1 MSVIIWWL
9 SITLIGLAV
18 FPSVSTLFI
27 RFEDRG
33 IIFSKMI
40 GLLFI
45 SGIHFALNTMHLL
58 PFTQAGCLI
67 TAAVVCAV
75 NIVLFYKG
83 KLAKNFKG
91 INISLIAAEEAVL
104 LFLYIIWVWII
115 GYRPGAYGTE
125 KFMDY
130 GFVTS
135 MLKSQW
141 MPFEDMWYAGEP
153 INYYYGGQ
161 YVTAW
166 IAKLCGVSAGIA
178 YTTMRATI
186 AAFSFSLP
194 LALVYQMLRERFKES
209 VRIPWTGGVLAGLAC
224 GFCGNFHY
232 VIYGIILEAAN
243 RIKGVEY
250 SYWFPDS
257 TRYIGYDPDL
267 PDKTI
272 HEYPAYSTILGDLHA
287 HYINILFVVTVT
299 AIAYAF
305 AQRILAEGR
314 EPEDKEWTA
323 KSLAK
328 EIFLQP
334 ELILI
339 GLMTGYF
346 RFTNFWDF
354 PIYFVVCGSVVFFM
368 NLWKYGRSI
377 RRFAAVMA
385 GQAVFAFLLGVIAAL
400 PFTLTFDQIST
411 EVGLVHSHTQFYQ
424 FMILWGLPLAVSIL
438 FIAVL
443 VREQRT
449 KLLLARNAI
458 RLTGRRE
465 AAEKEKA
472 DPPES
477 GEETADMEEINAVLA
492 DLQGTDSRYMDSER
506 ADTEY
511 MGSERSDAGYMDPE
525 RADTGYMDSERSDAG
540 YMDPERS
547 DAVFTDLQK
556 ADTEFADPEKTG
568 AGFTDLQRAD
578 AASPDLQK
586 ADIGSAGPERA
597 DAGLTDS
604 DPGGAERRSDPH
616 EKRESEQKKDQ
627 NTEGTV
633 LLGLRLPDLAALLFA
648 LCAIG
653 LILMPEVIYVKDIYG
668 GEHYRANT
676 MFKLTYQA
684 WILFAIVMGYALI
697 RILAGR
703 MKFACV
709 LASVCTVLLLL
720 TLGYLPRSI
729 MDWFGNIFDPSL
741 RIGTD
746 ASVFV
751 DESFHTDYAAIT
763 WLNNEVKGRPV
774 CLEAPGDSYSTR
786 ERVSVATGLPTV
798 AGWYVHEWLWR
809 GDPDAVSERNKDI
822 EAIYTSGDE
831 KLVKSLIE
839 KYNITYIYI
848 GTQERQAYYNSIKD
862 VFLQGLGEVVFSDG
876 EYTYIVKIGQTDT

>member
-232 VIYGIILEAAN
+232 VIYGIILETAN

-272 HEYPAYSTILGDLHA
+272 HEYPSYSTILGDLHA

-314 EPEDKEWTA
+314 EPEEKEWTA

-492 DLQGTDSRYMDSER
+492 DLQGTDARYMDSER
-506 ADTEY
+506 AD
-511 MGSERSDAGYMDPE
+511 AG
-525 RADTGYMDSERSDAG
+525 R
-540 YMDPERS
+540 
-547 DAVFTDLQK
+547 
-556 ADTEFADPEKTG
+556 
-568 AGFTDLQRAD
+568 
-578 AASPDLQK
+578 
-586 ADIGSAGPERA
+586 
-597 DAGLTDS
+597 TDS
-604 DPGGAERRSDPH
+604 DMDGAERRPGTH
-616 EKRESEQKKDQ
+616 VKKGAERKKDQ
-627 NTEGTV
+627 NSEGTV
-633 LLGLRLPDLAALLFA
+633 LLGLMLPDLAALLFA

-653 LILMPEVIYVKDIYG
+653 LILIPEVIYVKDIYG

-697 RILAGR
+697 RILFGS
-703 MKFACV
+703 MKSACV
-709 LASVCTVLLLL
+709 LASVCTALLLL
-720 TLGYLPRSI
+720 TLGYMPRGI

-751 DESFHTDYAAIT
+751 DESFHTDFAAIT

-848 GTQERQAYYNSIKD
+848 GTQERQAYYNSITD

-876 EYTYIVKIGQTDT
+876 EYTYIVKIGQTDK

>member
-33 IIFSKMI
+33 IIFSNMI

-272 HEYPAYSTILGDLHA
+272 HEYPSYSTILGDLHA

-314 EPEDKEWTA
+314 EPEEKEWTA

-492 DLQGTDSRYMDSER
+492 DLQGTDARYMDSER
-506 ADTEY
+506 AD
-511 MGSERSDAGYMDPE
+511 AG
-525 RADTGYMDSERSDAG
+525 R
-540 YMDPERS
+540 
-547 DAVFTDLQK
+547 
-556 ADTEFADPEKTG
+556 
-568 AGFTDLQRAD
+568 
-578 AASPDLQK
+578 
-586 ADIGSAGPERA
+586 
-597 DAGLTDS
+597 TDS
-604 DPGGAERRSDPH
+604 DMDGAERRPGTH
-616 EKRESEQKKDQ
+616 VKKGAERKKDQ

-633 LLGLRLPDLAALLFA
+633 LLGLMLPDLAALLFA

-697 RILAGR
+697 RILAGS
-703 MKFACV
+703 MKSACV
-709 LASVCTVLLLL
+709 LASVCTALLLL
-720 TLGYLPRSI
+720 TLGYMPRGI

-751 DESFHTDYAAIT
+751 DESFHTDFAAIT

-848 GTQERQAYYNSIKD
+848 GTQERQAYYNSITD

-876 EYTYIVKIGQTDT
+876 EYTYIVKIGQTDK

>member
-1 MSVIIWWL
+1 MHCLKRYVGFASYGKWHPTPAPDRFFGGDTVSVITWWL
-9 SITLIGLAV
+9 SIMLIGLAV
-18 FPSVSTLFI
+18 FPTVSRLFI

-33 IIFSKMI
+33 IIYSHMI
-40 GLLFI
+40 GLLFM
-45 SGIHFALNTMHLL
+45 SGIHFALNTMHLV

-67 TAAVVCAV
+67 VAAVFCAV
-75 NIVLFYKG
+75 NIIFFYKG
-83 KLAKNFKG
+83 KLVENFTG
-91 INISLIAAEEAVL
+91 MNGPLIAAEEAVL

-130 GFVTS
+130 GFITS
-135 MLKSQW
+135 MMKSKW
-141 MPFEDMWYAGEP
+141 MPFEDMWYSGEP

-178 YTTMRATI
+178 YTAMRATI

-194 LALVYQMLRERFKES
+194 LALVFQMLRERFKKS
-209 VRIPWTGGVLAGLAC
+209 TRIPWIGGVLAGLAC
-224 GFCGNFHY
+224 AFCGNFHY
-232 VIYGIILEAAN
+232 VIYGIILTFVNQA
-243 RIKGVEY
+243 KGVEY

-272 HEYPAYSTILGDLHA
+272 HEYPSYSTILGDLHA

-305 AQRILAEGR
+305 AQRILEEGR
-314 EPEDKEWTA
+314 EPEGTERTA
-323 KSLAK
+323 KSLAR

-334 ELILI
+334 EIILI
-339 GLMTGYF
+339 GLITGYF

-368 NLWKYGRSI
+368 NLWKYGWSI
-377 RRFAAVMA
+377 RRFAVVMA
-385 GQAVFAFLLGVIAAL
+385 GQAVYVFLLGVIAAL

-411 EVGLVHSHTQFYQ
+411 EIGLVHSHTQFYQ

-443 VREQRT
+443 VRERRT
-449 KLLLARNAI
+449 EIMRARDAI
-458 RLTGRRE
+458 RLTGWRE
-465 AAEKEKA
+465 AGKA
-472 DPPES
+472 VGEGSGKSSTES
-477 GEETADMEEINAVLA
+477 
-492 DLQGTDSRYMDSER
+492 
-506 ADTEY
+506 
-511 MGSERSDAGYMDPE
+511 
-525 RADTGYMDSERSDAG
+525 
-540 YMDPERS
+540 
-547 DAVFTDLQK
+547 
-556 ADTEFADPEKTG
+556 ADPEKADVG
-568 AGFTDLQRAD
+568 AANSEKSETESADSKEREGVAAESGESDNKSVYADSTENETAD
-578 AASPDLQK
+578 ANSSDFEHVDQK
-586 ADIGSAGPERA
+586 AVP
-597 DAGLTDS
+597 
-604 DPGGAERRSDPH
+604 AERTAGSSD
-616 EKRESEQKKDQ
+616 KKGRETKKDS
-627 NTEGTV
+627 NSEGKV
-633 LLGLRLPDLAALLFA
+633 FLGLMLPDLAALLFG

-684 WILFAIVMGYALI
+684 WILFAIVMGYALV
-697 RILAGR
+697 RILAGK
-703 MKFACV
+703 MKPARI
-709 LASVCTVLLLL
+709 LASLCTFLLLL
-720 TLGYLPRSI
+720 TLGYTPHSI
-729 MDWFGNIFDPSL
+729 KDWFGNIFDPSL
-741 RIGTD
+741 RTGTD

-763 WLNNEVKGRPV
+763 WLNNEVEGRPV

-786 ERVSVATGLPTV
+786 ERVSAATGLPTV

-809 GDPDAVSERNKDI
+809 GDTEALEERNDDI

-831 KLVKSLIE
+831 ELVKSLIE

-848 GTQERQAYYNSIKD
+848 GTQERQVYYNSIRD
-862 VFLQGLGEVVFSDG
+862 VFLQSLGQVVFSDG
-876 EYTYIVKIGQTDT
+876 EYTYILKVGEPD

>member
-33 IIFSKMI
+33 IIFSNMI

-314 EPEDKEWTA
+314 EPEEKEWTA

-492 DLQGTDSRYMDSER
+492 DLQGTDARYMDSER
-506 ADTEY
+506 AD
-511 MGSERSDAGYMDPE
+511 AG
-525 RADTGYMDSERSDAG
+525 R
-540 YMDPERS
+540 
-547 DAVFTDLQK
+547 
-556 ADTEFADPEKTG
+556 
-568 AGFTDLQRAD
+568 
-578 AASPDLQK
+578 
-586 ADIGSAGPERA
+586 
-597 DAGLTDS
+597 TDS
-604 DPGGAERRSDPH
+604 DMDGAERRPGTH
-616 EKRESEQKKDQ
+616 VKKGAERKKDQ
-627 NTEGTV
+627 NSEGTV
-633 LLGLRLPDLAALLFA
+633 LLGLMLPDLAALLFA

-653 LILMPEVIYVKDIYG
+653 LILMPEVIYVQDIYG

-697 RILAGR
+697 RILAGS
-703 MKFACV
+703 MKSACV
-709 LASVCTVLLLL
+709 LASVCTALLLL
-720 TLGYLPRSI
+720 TLGYMPRGI

-751 DESFHTDYAAIT
+751 DESFHTDFAAIT

-848 GTQERQAYYNSIKD
+848 GTQERQAYYNSITD

-876 EYTYIVKIGQTDT
+876 EYTYIVKIGQTDK

>member
-314 EPEDKEWTA
+314 EPEEKEWTA

-492 DLQGTDSRYMDSER
+492 DLQGTDARYMDSER
-506 ADTEY
+506 AD
-511 MGSERSDAGYMDPE
+511 AG
-525 RADTGYMDSERSDAG
+525 R
-540 YMDPERS
+540 
-547 DAVFTDLQK
+547 
-556 ADTEFADPEKTG
+556 
-568 AGFTDLQRAD
+568 
-578 AASPDLQK
+578 
-586 ADIGSAGPERA
+586 
-597 DAGLTDS
+597 TDS
-604 DPGGAERRSDPH
+604 DMDGAERRPGTH
-616 EKRESEQKKDQ
+616 VKKGAERKKDQ
-627 NTEGTV
+627 NSEGTV
-633 LLGLRLPDLAALLFA
+633 LLGLMLPDLAALLFA

-697 RILAGR
+697 RILAGS
-703 MKFACV
+703 MKSACV
-709 LASVCTVLLLL
+709 LASVCTALLLL
-720 TLGYLPRSI
+720 TLGYMPRGI

-751 DESFHTDYAAIT
+751 DESFHTDFAAIT

-848 GTQERQAYYNSIKD
+848 GTQERQAYYNSITD

-876 EYTYIVKIGQTDT
+876 EYTYIVKIGQTDK

>member
-232 VIYGIILEAAN
+232 VIYGIILETAN

-272 HEYPAYSTILGDLHA
+272 HEYPSYSTILGDLHA

-314 EPEDKEWTA
+314 EPEEKEWTA

-492 DLQGTDSRYMDSER
+492 DLQGTDARYMDSER
-506 ADTEY
+506 AD
-511 MGSERSDAGYMDPE
+511 AG
-525 RADTGYMDSERSDAG
+525 R
-540 YMDPERS
+540 
-547 DAVFTDLQK
+547 
-556 ADTEFADPEKTG
+556 
-568 AGFTDLQRAD
+568 
-578 AASPDLQK
+578 
-586 ADIGSAGPERA
+586 
-597 DAGLTDS
+597 TDS
-604 DPGGAERRSDPH
+604 DMDGAERRPGTH
-616 EKRESEQKKDQ
+616 VKKGAERKKDQ
-627 NTEGTV
+627 NSEGTV
-633 LLGLRLPDLAALLFA
+633 LLGLMLPDLAALLFA

-697 RILAGR
+697 RILAGS
-703 MKFACV
+703 MKSACV
-709 LASVCTVLLLL
+709 LASVCTALLLL
-720 TLGYLPRSI
+720 TLGYMPRGI

-751 DESFHTDYAAIT
+751 DESFHTDFAAIT

-848 GTQERQAYYNSIKD
+848 GTQERQAYYNSITD

-876 EYTYIVKIGQTDT
+876 EYTYIVKIGQTDK

>member
-33 IIFSKMI
+33 IIFSNMI

-272 HEYPAYSTILGDLHA
+272 HEYPSYSTILGDLHA

-314 EPEDKEWTA
+314 EPEEKEWTA

-492 DLQGTDSRYMDSER
+492 DLQGTDARYMDSER
-506 ADTEY
+506 AD
-511 MGSERSDAGYMDPE
+511 AG
-525 RADTGYMDSERSDAG
+525 R
-540 YMDPERS
+540 
-547 DAVFTDLQK
+547 
-556 ADTEFADPEKTG
+556 
-568 AGFTDLQRAD
+568 
-578 AASPDLQK
+578 
-586 ADIGSAGPERA
+586 
-597 DAGLTDS
+597 TDS
-604 DPGGAERRSDPH
+604 DMDGAERRPGTH
-616 EKRESEQKKDQ
+616 VKKGAERKKDQ
-627 NTEGTV
+627 NSEGTV
-633 LLGLRLPDLAALLFA
+633 LLGLMLPDLAALLFA

-697 RILAGR
+697 RILAGS
-703 MKFACV
+703 MKSACV
-709 LASVCTVLLLL
+709 LASVCTALLLL
-720 TLGYLPRSI
+720 TLGYMPRGI

-751 DESFHTDYAAIT
+751 DESFHTDFAAIT

-848 GTQERQAYYNSIKD
+848 GTQERQAYYNSITD

-876 EYTYIVKIGQTDT
+876 EYTYIVKIGQTDK

>member
-9 SITLIGLAV
+9 SIILIGLAV
-18 FPSVSTLFI
+18 FPLVSTLFI

-33 IIFSKMI
+33 IIFSNMI

-45 SGIHFALNTMHLL
+45 SGIHFAFNTMHLV
-58 PFTQAGCLI
+58 PFSQAGCLI
-67 TAAVVCAV
+67 IAAAVCAV

-91 INISLIAAEEAVL
+91 VNVSLIAAEEAIL
-104 LFLYIIWVWII
+104 LFLYIIWVWMI

-130 GFVTS
+130 GFITS
-135 MLKSQW
+135 MLKSKW
-141 MPFEDMWYAGEP
+141 MPFEDMWYSGEP

-166 IAKLCGVSAGIA
+166 TAKLCGVSAGIA
-178 YTTMRATI
+178 YTAMRATI

-194 LALVYQMLRERFKES
+194 LALVFQMLRDRFRES
-209 VRIPWTGGVLAGLAC
+209 FRIPWVGGVLAGLAC
-224 GFCGNFHY
+224 AFCGNFHY
-232 VIYGIILEAAN
+232 VIYGIILSAVN
-243 RIKGVEY
+243 HSKGVEY

-272 HEYPAYSTILGDLHA
+272 HEFPAYSTVLGDLHA

-305 AQRILAEGR
+305 AQRMLAEGR
-314 EPEDKEWTA
+314 EPEGRERTA
-323 KSLAK
+323 KSIAK

-334 ELILI
+334 EIILI

-354 PIYFVVCGSVVFFM
+354 PIYFVVCGSVIFFM
-368 NLWKYGRSI
+368 NLWKYGSSI

-438 FIAVL
+438 FIVVL

-449 KLLLARNAI
+449 KLQRAREAI

-465 AAEKEKA
+465 APDAGTAGAGESDEENADLKEIDA
-472 DPPES
+472 
-477 GEETADMEEINAVLA
+477 ILA
-492 DLQGTDSRYMDSER
+492 DLQGTDAGRADSESV
-506 ADTEY
+506 DL
-511 MGSERSDAGYMDPE
+511 GH
-525 RADTGYMDSERSDAG
+525 
-540 YMDPERS
+540 
-547 DAVFTDLQK
+547 TDYQ
-556 ADTEFADPEKTG
+556 G
-568 AGFTDLQRAD
+568 AGDEL
-578 AASPDLQK
+578 
-586 ADIGSAGPERA
+586 
-597 DAGLTDS
+597 S
-604 DPGGAERRSDPH
+604 DPKTSGAEIPTEAH
-616 EKRESEQKKDQ
+616 AEKGSEQKKTQD
-627 NTEGTV
+627 TEETV
-633 LLGLRLPDLAALLFA
+633 LFGLMLPDLAALLFG

-697 RILAGR
+697 RILVGR
-703 MKFACV
+703 MKPARI
-709 LASVCTVLLLL
+709 LAAVCTFLLLL
-720 TLGYLPRSI
+720 TLGYLPQSI
-729 MDWFGNIFDPSL
+729 KDWCGNIFDPSL
-741 RIGTD
+741 RTGTD

-751 DESFHTDYAAIT
+751 DESFHTDFAAIT
-763 WLNNEVKGRPV
+763 WLNNEVRGRPV

-809 GDPDAVSERNKDI
+809 GDPDALNERNKDI

-862 VFLQGLGEVVFSDG
+862 VFLQSLGEVVFSDG
-876 EYTYIVKIGQTDT
+876 EYTYIVKVGNQDR

>member
-9 SITLIGLAV
+9 SIILIGLAV
-18 FPSVSTLFI
+18 FPLVSTLFI

-33 IIFSKMI
+33 IIFSNMI

-45 SGIHFALNTMHLL
+45 SGIHFALNTMHLV
-58 PFTQAGCLI
+58 PFSQAGCLI
-67 TAAVVCAV
+67 IAAAVCAV
-75 NIVLFYKG
+75 SIVLFYKA

-91 INISLIAAEEAVL
+91 VNISLIAAEEAIV
-104 LFLYIIWVWII
+104 LFLYIIWVWMI

-130 GFVTS
+130 GFITS
-135 MLKSQW
+135 MLKSKW

-161 YVTAW
+161 FVTAW

-178 YTTMRATI
+178 YTAMRATI

-194 LALVYQMLRERFKES
+194 LALVFQMLRDRFRES
-209 VRIPWTGGVLAGLAC
+209 FRIPWVGGVLAGLAC
-224 GFCGNFHY
+224 AFCGNFHY
-232 VIYGIILEAAN
+232 VIYGIILSAVN
-243 RIKGVEY
+243 HSKGVEY

-272 HEYPAYSTILGDLHA
+272 HEFPAYSTVLGDLHA

-305 AQRILAEGR
+305 AQRMLAEGR
-314 EPEDKEWTA
+314 EPEGRERTA
-323 KSLAK
+323 KSIAK

-334 ELILI
+334 EIILI

-411 EVGLVHSHTQFYQ
+411 EVGLVHRHTQFYQ

-492 DLQGTDSRYMDSER
+492 DLQGTDARYMDSER
-506 ADTEY
+506 AD
-511 MGSERSDAGYMDPE
+511 AG
-525 RADTGYMDSERSDAG
+525 R
-540 YMDPERS
+540 
-547 DAVFTDLQK
+547 
-556 ADTEFADPEKTG
+556 
-568 AGFTDLQRAD
+568 
-578 AASPDLQK
+578 
-586 ADIGSAGPERA
+586 
-597 DAGLTDS
+597 TDS
-604 DPGGAERRSDPH
+604 DMDGAERRPGTH
-616 EKRESEQKKDQ
+616 VKKGAERKKDQ
-627 NTEGTV
+627 NSEGTV
-633 LLGLRLPDLAALLFA
+633 LLGLMLPDLAALLFA

-697 RILAGR
+697 RILAGS
-703 MKFACV
+703 MKSACV
-709 LASVCTVLLLL
+709 LASVCTALLLL
-720 TLGYLPRSI
+720 TLGYMPRGI

-751 DESFHTDYAAIT
+751 DESFHTDFAAIT

-848 GTQERQAYYNSIKD
+848 GTQERQAYYNSITD

-876 EYTYIVKIGQTDT
+876 EYTYIVKIGQTDK

>member
-232 VIYGIILEAAN
+232 VIYGIILETAN

-314 EPEDKEWTA
+314 EPEEKKWTA

-492 DLQGTDSRYMDSER
+492 DLQGTDARYMDSER
-506 ADTEY
+506 AD
-511 MGSERSDAGYMDPE
+511 AG
-525 RADTGYMDSERSDAG
+525 R
-540 YMDPERS
+540 
-547 DAVFTDLQK
+547 
-556 ADTEFADPEKTG
+556 
-568 AGFTDLQRAD
+568 
-578 AASPDLQK
+578 
-586 ADIGSAGPERA
+586 
-597 DAGLTDS
+597 TDS
-604 DPGGAERRSDPH
+604 DMDGAERRPGTH
-616 EKRESEQKKDQ
+616 VKKGAERKKDQ
-627 NTEGTV
+627 NSEGTV
-633 LLGLRLPDLAALLFA
+633 LLGLMLPDLAALLFA

-653 LILMPEVIYVKDIYG
+653 LILIPEVIYVKDIYG

-697 RILAGR
+697 RILAGS
-703 MKFACV
+703 MKSACV
-709 LASVCTVLLLL
+709 LASVCTALLLL
-720 TLGYLPRSI
+720 TLGYMPRGI

-751 DESFHTDYAAIT
+751 DESFHTDFAAIT

-848 GTQERQAYYNSIKD
+848 GTQERQAYYNSITD

-876 EYTYIVKIGQTDT
+876 EYTYIVKIGQTDK

>member
-1 MSVIIWWL
+1 MSVIIWCL

-314 EPEDKEWTA
+314 EPEEKKWTA

-492 DLQGTDSRYMDSER
+492 DLQGTDARYMDSER
-506 ADTEY
+506 AD
-511 MGSERSDAGYMDPE
+511 AG
-525 RADTGYMDSERSDAG
+525 R
-540 YMDPERS
+540 
-547 DAVFTDLQK
+547 
-556 ADTEFADPEKTG
+556 
-568 AGFTDLQRAD
+568 
-578 AASPDLQK
+578 
-586 ADIGSAGPERA
+586 
-597 DAGLTDS
+597 TDS
-604 DPGGAERRSDPH
+604 DMDGAERRPGTH
-616 EKRESEQKKDQ
+616 VKKGAERKKDQ
-627 NTEGTV
+627 NSEGTV
-633 LLGLRLPDLAALLFA
+633 LLGLMLPDLAALLFA

-697 RILAGR
+697 RILFGS
-703 MKFACV
+703 MKSACV
-709 LASVCTVLLLL
+709 LASVCTALLLL
-720 TLGYLPRSI
+720 TLGYMPRGI

-751 DESFHTDYAAIT
+751 DESFHTDFAAIT

-848 GTQERQAYYNSIKD
+848 GTQERQAYYNSITD

-876 EYTYIVKIGQTDT
+876 EYTYIVKIGQTDK

>member
-9 SITLIGLAV
+9 SIILIGLAV
-18 FPSVSTLFI
+18 FPLVSTLFI

-33 IIFSKMI
+33 IIFSNMI

-45 SGIHFALNTMHLL
+45 SGIHFALNTMHLV
-58 PFTQAGCLI
+58 PFSQAGCLI
-67 TAAVVCAV
+67 IAAAVCAV

-91 INISLIAAEEAVL
+91 VNVSLIVAEEAIV
-104 LFLYIIWVWII
+104 LFLYIIWVWMI

-130 GFVTS
+130 GFITS
-135 MLKSQW
+135 MLKSKW
-141 MPFEDMWYAGEP
+141 MPFEDMWYSGEP

-166 IAKLCGVSAGIA
+166 TAKLCGVSAGIA
-178 YTTMRATI
+178 YTAMRATI

-194 LALVYQMLRERFKES
+194 LALVFQMLRDRFRES
-209 VRIPWTGGVLAGLAC
+209 FRIPWVGGVLAGLAC
-224 GFCGNFHY
+224 AFCGNFHY
-232 VIYGIILEAAN
+232 VIYGIILSAVN
-243 RIKGVEY
+243 HSKGVEY

-272 HEYPAYSTILGDLHA
+272 HEFPAYSTVLGDLHA

-305 AQRILAEGR
+305 AQRMLAEGR
-314 EPEDKEWTA
+314 EPEGRERTA
-323 KSLAK
+323 KSIAK

-334 ELILI
+334 EIILI

-354 PIYFVVCGSVVFFM
+354 PIYFVVCGSVIFFM
-368 NLWKYGRSI
+368 NLWKYGSSI

-438 FIAVL
+438 FIVVL

-449 KLLLARNAI
+449 KLQRAREAI

-465 AAEKEKA
+465 APDAGTAGAGESDEENADLKEIDA
-472 DPPES
+472 
-477 GEETADMEEINAVLA
+477 ILA
-492 DLQGTDSRYMDSER
+492 DLQGTDAGHADSER
-506 ADTEY
+506 ADAELSDPKTSGAEIPTEASAEK
-511 MGSERSDAGYMDPE
+511 GSEQE
-525 RADTGYMDSERSDAG
+525 KT
-540 YMDPERS
+540 
-547 DAVFTDLQK
+547 Q
-556 ADTEFADPEKTG
+556 DTEE
-568 AGFTDLQRAD
+568 
-578 AASPDLQK
+578 
-586 ADIGSAGPERA
+586 
-597 DAGLTDS
+597 
-604 DPGGAERRSDPH
+604 
-616 EKRESEQKKDQ
+616 
-627 NTEGTV
+627 TV
-633 LLGLRLPDLAALLFA
+633 LFGLMLPDLAALLFG

-697 RILAGR
+697 RILVGR
-703 MKFACV
+703 MKPARI
-709 LASVCTVLLLL
+709 LAAVCTFLLLL
-720 TLGYLPRSI
+720 TLGYLPQSI
-729 MDWFGNIFDPSL
+729 KDWCGNIFDPSL
-741 RIGTD
+741 RTGTD

-751 DESFHTDYAAIT
+751 DESFHTDFAAIT
-763 WLNNEVKGRPV
+763 WLNNEVRGRPV

-809 GDPDAVSERNKDI
+809 GDPDALNERNKDI

-862 VFLQGLGEVVFSDG
+862 VFLQSLGEVVFSDG
-876 EYTYIVKIGQTDT
+876 EYTYIVKVGGQDR

>member
-1 MSVIIWWL
+1 MSVIIWCL

-33 IIFSKMI
+33 IIFSNMI

-243 RIKGVEY
+243 RIKSVEY

-314 EPEDKEWTA
+314 EPEEKEWTA

-492 DLQGTDSRYMDSER
+492 DLQGTDARYMDSER
-506 ADTEY
+506 AD
-511 MGSERSDAGYMDPE
+511 AG
-525 RADTGYMDSERSDAG
+525 R
-540 YMDPERS
+540 
-547 DAVFTDLQK
+547 
-556 ADTEFADPEKTG
+556 
-568 AGFTDLQRAD
+568 
-578 AASPDLQK
+578 
-586 ADIGSAGPERA
+586 
-597 DAGLTDS
+597 TDS
-604 DPGGAERRSDPH
+604 DMDGAERRPGTH
-616 EKRESEQKKDQ
+616 VKKGAERKKDQ

-633 LLGLRLPDLAALLFA
+633 LLGLMLPDLAALLFA

-697 RILAGR
+697 RILFGS
-703 MKFACV
+703 MKSACV
-709 LASVCTVLLLL
+709 LASVCTALLLL
-720 TLGYLPRSI
+720 TLGYMPRGI

-751 DESFHTDYAAIT
+751 DESFHTDFAAIT

-848 GTQERQAYYNSIKD
+848 GTQERQAYYNSITD

-876 EYTYIVKIGQTDT
+876 EYTYIVKIGQTDK

>member
-1 MSVIIWWL
+1 MSDVKSVQRRRNILSVIIWWL

-314 EPEDKEWTA
+314 EPEEKKWTA

-492 DLQGTDSRYMDSER
+492 DLQGTDARYMDSER
-506 ADTEY
+506 AD
-511 MGSERSDAGYMDPE
+511 AG
-525 RADTGYMDSERSDAG
+525 R
-540 YMDPERS
+540 
-547 DAVFTDLQK
+547 
-556 ADTEFADPEKTG
+556 
-568 AGFTDLQRAD
+568 
-578 AASPDLQK
+578 
-586 ADIGSAGPERA
+586 
-597 DAGLTDS
+597 TDS
-604 DPGGAERRSDPH
+604 DMDGAERRPGTH
-616 EKRESEQKKDQ
+616 VKKGAERKKDQ
-627 NTEGTV
+627 NSEGTV
-633 LLGLRLPDLAALLFA
+633 LLGLMLPDLAALLFA

-697 RILAGR
+697 RILAGS
-703 MKFACV
+703 MKSACV
-709 LASVCTVLLLL
+709 LASVCTALLLL
-720 TLGYLPRSI
+720 TLGYMPRGI

-751 DESFHTDYAAIT
+751 DESFHTDFAAIT

-848 GTQERQAYYNSIKD
+848 GTQERQAYYNSITD

-876 EYTYIVKIGQTDT
+876 EYTYIVKIGQTDK

>member
-33 IIFSKMI
+33 IIFSNMI

-314 EPEDKEWTA
+314 EPEEKEWTA

-492 DLQGTDSRYMDSER
+492 DLQGTDARYMDSER
-506 ADTEY
+506 AD
-511 MGSERSDAGYMDPE
+511 AG
-525 RADTGYMDSERSDAG
+525 R
-540 YMDPERS
+540 
-547 DAVFTDLQK
+547 
-556 ADTEFADPEKTG
+556 
-568 AGFTDLQRAD
+568 
-578 AASPDLQK
+578 
-586 ADIGSAGPERA
+586 
-597 DAGLTDS
+597 TDS
-604 DPGGAERRSDPH
+604 DMDGAERRPGTH
-616 EKRESEQKKDQ
+616 VKKGAERKKDQ
-627 NTEGTV
+627 NSEGTV
-633 LLGLRLPDLAALLFA
+633 LLGLMLPDLAALLFA

-697 RILAGR
+697 RILAGS
-703 MKFACV
+703 MKSACV
-709 LASVCTVLLLL
+709 LASVCTALLLL
-720 TLGYLPRSI
+720 TLGYMPRGI

-751 DESFHTDYAAIT
+751 DESFHTDFAAIT

-848 GTQERQAYYNSIKD
+848 GTQERQAYYNSITD

-876 EYTYIVKIGQTDT
+876 EYTYIVKIGQTDK

>member
-58 PFTQAGCLI
+58 PFTQEGCLI

-232 VIYGIILEAAN
+232 VIYGIILETAN

-314 EPEDKEWTA
+314 EPEEKEWTA

-492 DLQGTDSRYMDSER
+492 DLQGTDARYMDSER
-506 ADTEY
+506 AD
-511 MGSERSDAGYMDPE
+511 AG
-525 RADTGYMDSERSDAG
+525 R
-540 YMDPERS
+540 
-547 DAVFTDLQK
+547 
-556 ADTEFADPEKTG
+556 
-568 AGFTDLQRAD
+568 
-578 AASPDLQK
+578 
-586 ADIGSAGPERA
+586 
-597 DAGLTDS
+597 TDS
-604 DPGGAERRSDPH
+604 DMDGAERRPGTH
-616 EKRESEQKKDQ
+616 VKKGAERKKDQ
-627 NTEGTV
+627 NSEGTV
-633 LLGLRLPDLAALLFA
+633 LLGLMLPDLAALLFA

-653 LILMPEVIYVKDIYG
+653 LILIPEVIYVKDIYG

-697 RILAGR
+697 RILAGS
-703 MKFACV
+703 MKSACV
-709 LASVCTVLLLL
+709 LASVCTALLLL
-720 TLGYLPRSI
+720 TLGYMPRGI

-751 DESFHTDYAAIT
+751 DESFHTDFAAIT

-848 GTQERQAYYNSIKD
+848 GTQERQAYYNSITD

-876 EYTYIVKIGQTDT
+876 EYTYIVKIGQTDK

>member
-1 MSVIIWWL
+1 MSVIIWCL

-232 VIYGIILEAAN
+232 VIYGIILETAN

-272 HEYPAYSTILGDLHA
+272 HEYPSYSTILGDLHA

-314 EPEDKEWTA
+314 EPEEKEWTA

-492 DLQGTDSRYMDSER
+492 DLQGTDARYMDSER
-506 ADTEY
+506 AD
-511 MGSERSDAGYMDPE
+511 AG
-525 RADTGYMDSERSDAG
+525 R
-540 YMDPERS
+540 
-547 DAVFTDLQK
+547 
-556 ADTEFADPEKTG
+556 
-568 AGFTDLQRAD
+568 
-578 AASPDLQK
+578 
-586 ADIGSAGPERA
+586 
-597 DAGLTDS
+597 TDS
-604 DPGGAERRSDPH
+604 DMDGAERRPGTH
-616 EKRESEQKKDQ
+616 VKKGAERKKDQ
-627 NTEGTV
+627 NSEGTV
-633 LLGLRLPDLAALLFA
+633 LLGLMLPDLAALLFA

-697 RILAGR
+697 RILAGS
-703 MKFACV
+703 MKSACV
-709 LASVCTVLLLL
+709 LASVCTALLLL
-720 TLGYLPRSI
+720 TLGYMPRGI

-751 DESFHTDYAAIT
+751 DESFHTDFAAIT

-848 GTQERQAYYNSIKD
+848 GTQERQAYYNSITD

-876 EYTYIVKIGQTDT
+876 EYTYIVKIGQTDK

>member
-314 EPEDKEWTA
+314 EPEEKKWTA

-492 DLQGTDSRYMDSER
+492 DLQGTDARYMDSER
-506 ADTEY
+506 AD
-511 MGSERSDAGYMDPE
+511 AG
-525 RADTGYMDSERSDAG
+525 R
-540 YMDPERS
+540 
-547 DAVFTDLQK
+547 
-556 ADTEFADPEKTG
+556 
-568 AGFTDLQRAD
+568 
-578 AASPDLQK
+578 
-586 ADIGSAGPERA
+586 
-597 DAGLTDS
+597 TDS
-604 DPGGAERRSDPH
+604 DMDGAERRPGTH
-616 EKRESEQKKDQ
+616 VKKGAERKKDQ
-627 NTEGTV
+627 NSEGTV
-633 LLGLRLPDLAALLFA
+633 LLGLMLPDLAALLFA

-653 LILMPEVIYVKDIYG
+653 LILIPEVIYVKDIYG

-697 RILAGR
+697 RILAGS
-703 MKFACV
+703 MKSACV
-709 LASVCTVLLLL
+709 LASVCTALLLL
-720 TLGYLPRSI
+720 TLGYMPRGI

-751 DESFHTDYAAIT
+751 DESFHTDFAAIT

-848 GTQERQAYYNSIKD
+848 GTQERQAYYNSITD

-876 EYTYIVKIGQTDT
+876 EYTYIVKIGQTDK

>member
-1 MSVIIWWL
+1 MSVIIWCL

-33 IIFSKMI
+33 IIFSNMI

-232 VIYGIILEAAN
+232 VIYGIILETAN

-314 EPEDKEWTA
+314 EPEEKEWTA

-492 DLQGTDSRYMDSER
+492 DLQGTDARYMDSER
-506 ADTEY
+506 AD
-511 MGSERSDAGYMDPE
+511 AG
-525 RADTGYMDSERSDAG
+525 R
-540 YMDPERS
+540 
-547 DAVFTDLQK
+547 
-556 ADTEFADPEKTG
+556 
-568 AGFTDLQRAD
+568 
-578 AASPDLQK
+578 
-586 ADIGSAGPERA
+586 
-597 DAGLTDS
+597 TDS
-604 DPGGAERRSDPH
+604 DMDGAERRPGTH
-616 EKRESEQKKDQ
+616 VKKGAERKKDQ
-627 NTEGTV
+627 NSEGTV
-633 LLGLRLPDLAALLFA
+633 LLGLMLPDLAALLFA

-697 RILAGR
+697 RILAGS
-703 MKFACV
+703 MKSACV
-709 LASVCTVLLLL
+709 LASVCTALLLL
-720 TLGYLPRSI
+720 TLGYMPRGI

-751 DESFHTDYAAIT
+751 DESFHTDFAAIT

-848 GTQERQAYYNSIKD
+848 GTQERQAYYNSITD

-876 EYTYIVKIGQTDT
+876 EYTYIVKIGQTDK

>member
-9 SITLIGLAV
+9 SIILIGLAV
-18 FPSVSTLFI
+18 FPLVSTLFI

-33 IIFSKMI
+33 IIFSNMI

-45 SGIHFALNTMHLL
+45 SGIHFALNTMHLV
-58 PFTQAGCLI
+58 PFSQAGCLI
-67 TAAVVCAV
+67 IAAAVCAV

-91 INISLIAAEEAVL
+91 VNVSLIAAEEAIL
-104 LFLYIIWVWII
+104 LFLYIIWVWMI

-130 GFVTS
+130 GFITS
-135 MLKSQW
+135 MLKSKW
-141 MPFEDMWYAGEP
+141 MPFEDMWYSGEP

-166 IAKLCGVSAGIA
+166 TAKLCGVSAGIA
-178 YTTMRATI
+178 YTAMRATI

-194 LALVYQMLRERFKES
+194 LALVFQMLRDRFRES
-209 VRIPWTGGVLAGLAC
+209 FRIPWVGGVLAGLAC
-224 GFCGNFHY
+224 AFCGNFHY
-232 VIYGIILEAAN
+232 VIYGIILSAVN
-243 RIKGVEY
+243 HSKGVEY

-272 HEYPAYSTILGDLHA
+272 HEFPAYSTVLGDLHA

-305 AQRILAEGR
+305 AQRMLAEGR
-314 EPEDKEWTA
+314 EPEGRERTA
-323 KSLAK
+323 KSIAK

-334 ELILI
+334 EIILI

-354 PIYFVVCGSVVFFM
+354 PIYFVVCGSVIFFM
-368 NLWKYGRSI
+368 NLWKYGSSI

-438 FIAVL
+438 FIVVL

-449 KLLLARNAI
+449 KLQRAREAI

-465 AAEKEKA
+465 APDAGTAGAGESDEENADLKEIDA
-472 DPPES
+472 
-477 GEETADMEEINAVLA
+477 ILA
-492 DLQGTDSRYMDSER
+492 DLQGTDAGHADSER
-506 ADTEY
+506 ADAE
-511 MGSERSDAGYMDPE
+511 
-525 RADTGYMDSERSDAG
+525 
-540 YMDPERS
+540 
-547 DAVFTDLQK
+547 L
-556 ADTEFADPEKTG
+556 
-568 AGFTDLQRAD
+568 
-578 AASPDLQK
+578 
-586 ADIGSAGPERA
+586 
-597 DAGLTDS
+597 S
-604 DPGGAERRSDPH
+604 DPKTSGAEIPTEAH
-616 EKRESEQKKDQ
+616 AEKGSEQKKTQ
-627 NTEGTV
+627 ETEETV
-633 LLGLRLPDLAALLFA
+633 LFGLMLPDLAALLFG

-697 RILAGR
+697 RILVGR
-703 MKFACV
+703 MKPARI
-709 LASVCTVLLLL
+709 LAAVCTFLLLL
-720 TLGYLPRSI
+720 TLGYLPQSI
-729 MDWFGNIFDPSL
+729 KDWCGNIFDPSL
-741 RIGTD
+741 RTGTD

-751 DESFHTDYAAIT
+751 DESFHTDFAAIT
-763 WLNNEVKGRPV
+763 WLNNEVRGRPM
-774 CLEAPGDSYSTR
+774 CLEAPGDS
-786 ERVSVATGLPTV
+786 
-798 AGWYVHEWLWR
+798 
-809 GDPDAVSERNKDI
+809 
-822 EAIYTSGDE
+822 
-831 KLVKSLIE
+831 
-839 KYNITYIYI
+839 
-848 GTQERQAYYNSIKD
+848 
-862 VFLQGLGEVVFSDG
+862 
-876 EYTYIVKIGQTDT
+876 

>member
-1 MSVIIWWL
+1 MSVIIWCL

-33 IIFSKMI
+33 IIFSNMI

-243 RIKGVEY
+243 RIKSVEY

-314 EPEDKEWTA
+314 EPEEKEWTA

-492 DLQGTDSRYMDSER
+492 DLQGTDARYMDSER
-506 ADTEY
+506 AD
-511 MGSERSDAGYMDPE
+511 AG
-525 RADTGYMDSERSDAG
+525 R
-540 YMDPERS
+540 
-547 DAVFTDLQK
+547 
-556 ADTEFADPEKTG
+556 
-568 AGFTDLQRAD
+568 
-578 AASPDLQK
+578 
-586 ADIGSAGPERA
+586 
-597 DAGLTDS
+597 TDS
-604 DPGGAERRSDPH
+604 DMDGAERRPGTH
-616 EKRESEQKKDQ
+616 VKKGAERKKDQ
-627 NTEGTV
+627 NSEGTV
-633 LLGLRLPDLAALLFA
+633 LLGLMLPDLAALLFA

-697 RILAGR
+697 RILAGS
-703 MKFACV
+703 MKSACV
-709 LASVCTVLLLL
+709 LASVCTALLLL
-720 TLGYLPRSI
+720 TLGYMPRGI

-751 DESFHTDYAAIT
+751 DESFHTDFAAIT

-848 GTQERQAYYNSIKD
+848 GTQERQAYYNSITD

-876 EYTYIVKIGQTDT
+876 EYTYNVKIGQTDK

>member
-9 SITLIGLAV
+9 SIILIGLAV
-18 FPSVSTLFI
+18 FPLVSTLFI

-33 IIFSKMI
+33 IIFSNMI

-45 SGIHFALNTMHLL
+45 SGIHFAFNTMHLV
-58 PFTQAGCLI
+58 PFSQAGCLI
-67 TAAVVCAV
+67 IAAAVCAV

-91 INISLIAAEEAVL
+91 VNVSLIVAEEAIV
-104 LFLYIIWVWII
+104 LFLYIIWVWMI

-130 GFVTS
+130 GFITS
-135 MLKSQW
+135 MLKSKW
-141 MPFEDMWYAGEP
+141 MPFEDMWYSGEP

-178 YTTMRATI
+178 YTAMRATI

-194 LALVYQMLRERFKES
+194 LALVFQMLRDRFRES
-209 VRIPWTGGVLAGLAC
+209 FRIPWVGGVLAGLAC
-224 GFCGNFHY
+224 AFCGNFHY
-232 VIYGIILEAAN
+232 VIYGIILSAVN
-243 RIKGVEY
+243 HSKGVEY

-272 HEYPAYSTILGDLHA
+272 HEFPAYSTVLGDLHA

-305 AQRILAEGR
+305 AQRMLAEGR
-314 EPEDKEWTA
+314 EPEGRERTA
-323 KSLAK
+323 KSIAK

-334 ELILI
+334 EIILI

-354 PIYFVVCGSVVFFM
+354 PIYFVVCGSVIFFM
-368 NLWKYGRSI
+368 NLWKYGSSI

-424 FMILWGLPLAVSIL
+424 FMILWGLPLAVTIL
-438 FIAVL
+438 FIVVL

-449 KLLLARNAI
+449 KLQRAREAI

-465 AAEKEKA
+465 APDAGTAGAGESDEENADLKEIDA
-472 DPPES
+472 
-477 GEETADMEEINAVLA
+477 ILA
-492 DLQGTDSRYMDSER
+492 DLQGTDAGHADSER
-506 ADTEY
+506 ADAE
-511 MGSERSDAGYMDPE
+511 
-525 RADTGYMDSERSDAG
+525 
-540 YMDPERS
+540 
-547 DAVFTDLQK
+547 L
-556 ADTEFADPEKTG
+556 
-568 AGFTDLQRAD
+568 
-578 AASPDLQK
+578 
-586 ADIGSAGPERA
+586 
-597 DAGLTDS
+597 S
-604 DPGGAERRSDPH
+604 DPKTSGAEIPTEAH
-616 EKRESEQKKDQ
+616 AEKGSEQKKTQD
-627 NTEGTV
+627 TEETV
-633 LLGLRLPDLAALLFA
+633 LFGLMLPDLAALLFG

-697 RILAGR
+697 RMLVGR
-703 MKFACV
+703 MKPARI
-709 LASVCTVLLLL
+709 LAAVCTFLLLL
-720 TLGYLPRSI
+720 TLGYLPQSI
-729 MDWFGNIFDPSL
+729 KDWCGNIFDPSL
-741 RIGTD
+741 RTGTD

-751 DESFHTDYAAIT
+751 DESFHTDFAAIT
-763 WLNNEVKGRPV
+763 WLNNEVRGRPV

-809 GDPDAVSERNKDI
+809 GDPDALNERNEDI

-831 KLVKSLIE
+831 ELVKSLIE

-862 VFLQGLGEVVFSDG
+862 VFLQSLGEVVFSDG
-876 EYTYIVKIGQTDT
+876 EYTYIVKVGNQDR

>member
-314 EPEDKEWTA
+314 EPEEKEWTA

-492 DLQGTDSRYMDSER
+492 DLQGTDARYMDSER
-506 ADTEY
+506 AD
-511 MGSERSDAGYMDPE
+511 AG
-525 RADTGYMDSERSDAG
+525 R
-540 YMDPERS
+540 
-547 DAVFTDLQK
+547 
-556 ADTEFADPEKTG
+556 
-568 AGFTDLQRAD
+568 
-578 AASPDLQK
+578 
-586 ADIGSAGPERA
+586 
-597 DAGLTDS
+597 TDS
-604 DPGGAERRSDPH
+604 DMDGAERRPGTH
-616 EKRESEQKKDQ
+616 VKKGAERKKDQ
-627 NTEGTV
+627 NSEGTV
-633 LLGLRLPDLAALLFA
+633 LLGLMLPDLAALLFA

-653 LILMPEVIYVKDIYG
+653 LILMPEVIYVQDIYG

-697 RILAGR
+697 RILAGS
-703 MKFACV
+703 MKSACV
-709 LASVCTVLLLL
+709 LASVCTALLLL
-720 TLGYLPRSI
+720 TLGYMPRGI

-751 DESFHTDYAAIT
+751 DESFHTDFAAIT

-848 GTQERQAYYNSIKD
+848 GTQERQAYYNSITD

-876 EYTYIVKIGQTDT
+876 EYTYIVKIGQTDK

>member
-9 SITLIGLAV
+9 SIILIGLAV
-18 FPSVSTLFI
+18 FPLVSTLFV

-33 IIFSKMI
+33 IIFSNMI

-45 SGIHFALNTMHLL
+45 SGIHFAFNTMHLV

-67 TAAVVCAV
+67 IAAAVCAV
-75 NIVLFYKG
+75 NIVLFYKW

-91 INISLIAAEEAVL
+91 VNISLIAAEEAIV
-104 LFLYIIWVWII
+104 LFLYIIWVWMI

-130 GFVTS
+130 GFITS
-135 MLKSQW
+135 MLKSKW

-161 YVTAW
+161 FVTAW

-178 YTTMRATI
+178 YTAMRATI

-194 LALVYQMLRERFKES
+194 LALVFQMLRDRFRES
-209 VRIPWTGGVLAGLAC
+209 FRIPWIGGVLAGLAC
-224 GFCGNFHY
+224 AFCGNFHY
-232 VIYGIILEAAN
+232 VIYGIILAVVN
-243 RIKGVEY
+243 RSKGLEY

-305 AQRILAEGR
+305 AQRMLAEGR
-314 EPEDKEWTA
+314 EPEDREWTA

-354 PIYFVVCGSVVFFM
+354 PIYFVVCGSVIFFM

-449 KLLLARNAI
+449 KLLRAREAI

-465 AAEKEKA
+465 ALEAGTAESAEPQRA
-472 DPPES
+472 DTDP
-477 GEETADMEEINAVLA
+477 A
-492 DLQGTDSRYMDSER
+492 DLQRG
-506 ADTEY
+506 
-511 MGSERSDAGYMDPE
+511 
-525 RADTGYMDSERSDAG
+525 DTGLADMLK
-540 YMDPERS
+540 
-547 DAVFTDLQK
+547 TD
-556 ADTEFADPEKTG
+556 D
-568 AGFTDLQRAD
+568 GFTD
-578 AASPDLQK
+578 PEG
-586 ADIGSAGPERA
+586 ADIR
-597 DAGLTDS
+597 LTDPETS
-604 DPGGAERRSDPH
+604 GAEIPAEAH
-616 EKRESEQKKDQ
+616 AEKGSEQKKHQDA
-627 NTEGTV
+627 EETV
-633 LLGLRLPDLAALLFA
+633 LLGLMLPDLAALLFG

-697 RILAGR
+697 RIIVGK
-703 MKFACV
+703 MKPARI

-729 MDWFGNIFDPSL
+729 KDWFGNIFDPSL
-741 RIGTD
+741 RTGTD

-751 DESFHTDYAAIT
+751 DESFHTDFAAIT

-809 GDPDAVSERNKDI
+809 GDPDALNERNEDI

-831 KLVKSLIE
+831 ELVKSLIE

-848 GTQERQAYYNSIKD
+848 GTQERQVYYNSIKD
-862 VFLQGLGEVVFSDG
+862 VFLQSIGEVVYSDG
-876 EYTYIVKIGQTDT
+876 EYTYILKVGEPDE

>member
-232 VIYGIILEAAN
+232 VIYGLILETAN

-272 HEYPAYSTILGDLHA
+272 HEYPSYSTILGDLHA

-314 EPEDKEWTA
+314 EPEEKEWTA

-492 DLQGTDSRYMDSER
+492 DLQGTDARYMDSER
-506 ADTEY
+506 AD
-511 MGSERSDAGYMDPE
+511 AG
-525 RADTGYMDSERSDAG
+525 R
-540 YMDPERS
+540 
-547 DAVFTDLQK
+547 
-556 ADTEFADPEKTG
+556 
-568 AGFTDLQRAD
+568 
-578 AASPDLQK
+578 
-586 ADIGSAGPERA
+586 
-597 DAGLTDS
+597 TDS
-604 DPGGAERRSDPH
+604 DMDGAERRPGTH
-616 EKRESEQKKDQ
+616 VKKGAERKKDQ
-627 NTEGTV
+627 NSEGTV
-633 LLGLRLPDLAALLFA
+633 LLGLMLPDLAALLFA

-653 LILMPEVIYVKDIYG
+653 LILIPEVIYVKDIYG

-697 RILAGR
+697 RILAGS
-703 MKFACV
+703 MKSACV
-709 LASVCTVLLLL
+709 LASVCTALLLL
-720 TLGYLPRSI
+720 TLGYMPRGI

-751 DESFHTDYAAIT
+751 DESFHTDFAAIT

-848 GTQERQAYYNSIKD
+848 GTQERQAYYNSITD

-876 EYTYIVKIGQTDT
+876 EYTYIVKIGQTDK

>member
-1 MSVIIWWL
+1 MSVIIWCL

-232 VIYGIILEAAN
+232 VIYGIILETAN

-314 EPEDKEWTA
+314 EPEEKEWTA

-492 DLQGTDSRYMDSER
+492 DLQGTDARYMDSER
-506 ADTEY
+506 AD
-511 MGSERSDAGYMDPE
+511 AG
-525 RADTGYMDSERSDAG
+525 R
-540 YMDPERS
+540 
-547 DAVFTDLQK
+547 
-556 ADTEFADPEKTG
+556 
-568 AGFTDLQRAD
+568 
-578 AASPDLQK
+578 
-586 ADIGSAGPERA
+586 
-597 DAGLTDS
+597 TDS
-604 DPGGAERRSDPH
+604 DMDGAERRPGTH
-616 EKRESEQKKDQ
+616 VKKGAERKKDQ
-627 NTEGTV
+627 NSEGTV
-633 LLGLRLPDLAALLFA
+633 LLGLMLPDLAALLFA

-697 RILAGR
+697 RILAGS
-703 MKFACV
+703 MKSACV
-709 LASVCTVLLLL
+709 LASVCTALLLL
-720 TLGYLPRSI
+720 TLGYMPRGI

-751 DESFHTDYAAIT
+751 DESFHTDFAAIT

-848 GTQERQAYYNSIKD
+848 GTQERQAYYNSITD

-876 EYTYIVKIGQTDT
+876 EYTYIVKIGQTDK

>member
-9 SITLIGLAV
+9 SIILIGLAV
-18 FPSVSTLFI
+18 FPLVSTLFI

-33 IIFSKMI
+33 IIFSNMI

-45 SGIHFALNTMHLL
+45 SGIHFALNTMHLV
-58 PFTQAGCLI
+58 PFSQAGCLI
-67 TAAVVCAV
+67 IAAAVCAV

-91 INISLIAAEEAVL
+91 VNVSLIAAEEAIL
-104 LFLYIIWVWII
+104 LFLYIIWVWMI

-130 GFVTS
+130 GFITS
-135 MLKSQW
+135 MLKSKW
-141 MPFEDMWYAGEP
+141 MPFEDMWYSGEP

-166 IAKLCGVSAGIA
+166 TAKLCGVSAGIA
-178 YTTMRATI
+178 YTAMRATI

-194 LALVYQMLRERFKES
+194 LALVFQMLRDRFRES
-209 VRIPWTGGVLAGLAC
+209 FRIPWVGGVLAGLAC
-224 GFCGNFHY
+224 AFCGNFHY
-232 VIYGIILEAAN
+232 VIYGIILSAVN
-243 RIKGVEY
+243 HSKGVEY

-272 HEYPAYSTILGDLHA
+272 HEFPAYSTVLGDLHA

-305 AQRILAEGR
+305 AQRMLAEGK
-314 EPEDKEWTA
+314 EPEGRERTA
-323 KSLAK
+323 KSIAK

-334 ELILI
+334 EIILI

-354 PIYFVVCGSVVFFM
+354 PIYFVVCGSVIFFM
-368 NLWKYGRSI
+368 NLWKYGSSI

-385 GQAVFAFLLGVIAAL
+385 GQAVFAFLLGVIVAL

-438 FIAVL
+438 FIVVL

-449 KLLLARNAI
+449 KLQRAREAI

-465 AAEKEKA
+465 APDAGTAGAGESDEENADLKEIDA
-472 DPPES
+472 
-477 GEETADMEEINAVLA
+477 ILA
-492 DLQGTDSRYMDSER
+492 DLQGTDAGHADSER
-506 ADTEY
+506 ADAE
-511 MGSERSDAGYMDPE
+511 
-525 RADTGYMDSERSDAG
+525 
-540 YMDPERS
+540 
-547 DAVFTDLQK
+547 L
-556 ADTEFADPEKTG
+556 
-568 AGFTDLQRAD
+568 
-578 AASPDLQK
+578 
-586 ADIGSAGPERA
+586 
-597 DAGLTDS
+597 S
-604 DPGGAERRSDPH
+604 DPKTSGAEIPTEAH
-616 EKRESEQKKDQ
+616 AEKGSEQKKTQD
-627 NTEGTV
+627 TEETV
-633 LLGLRLPDLAALLFA
+633 LFGLMLPDLAALLFG

-697 RILAGR
+697 RMLVGR
-703 MKFACV
+703 MKPARI
-709 LASVCTVLLLL
+709 LAAVCTFLLLL
-720 TLGYLPRSI
+720 TLGYLPQSI
-729 MDWFGNIFDPSL
+729 KDWFGNIFDPSL
-741 RIGTD
+741 RTGTD

-751 DESFHTDYAAIT
+751 DESFHTDFAAIT
-763 WLNNEVKGRPV
+763 WLNNEVRGRPV

-809 GDPDAVSERNKDI
+809 GDPDALNERNEDI

-831 KLVKSLIE
+831 ELVKSLIE

-862 VFLQGLGEVVFSDG
+862 VFLQSLGEVVFSDG
-876 EYTYIVKIGQTDT
+876 EYTYIVKVGGQDR

>member
-104 LFLYIIWVWII
+104 LFLYVIWVWII

-166 IAKLCGVSAGIA
+166 IAKLCSVSAGIA

-314 EPEDKEWTA
+314 EPEEKEWTA

-385 GQAVFAFLLGVIAAL
+385 GQAVFAFRC
-400 PFTLTFDQIST
+400 
-411 EVGLVHSHTQFYQ
+411 
-424 FMILWGLPLAVSIL
+424 PL
-438 FIAVL
+438 
-443 VREQRT
+443 R
-449 KLLLARNAI
+449 
-458 RLTGRRE
+458 
-465 AAEKEKA
+465 
-472 DPPES
+472 
-477 GEETADMEEINAVLA
+477 
-492 DLQGTDSRYMDSER
+492 
-506 ADTEY
+506 
-511 MGSERSDAGYMDPE
+511 
-525 RADTGYMDSERSDAG
+525 
-540 YMDPERS
+540 
-547 DAVFTDLQK
+547 
-556 ADTEFADPEKTG
+556 
-568 AGFTDLQRAD
+568 
-578 AASPDLQK
+578 
-586 ADIGSAGPERA
+586 
-597 DAGLTDS
+597 
-604 DPGGAERRSDPH
+604 
-616 EKRESEQKKDQ
+616 
-627 NTEGTV
+627 
-633 LLGLRLPDLAALLFA
+633 
-648 LCAIG
+648 
-653 LILMPEVIYVKDIYG
+653 
-668 GEHYRANT
+668 
-676 MFKLTYQA
+676 
-684 WILFAIVMGYALI
+684 
-697 RILAGR
+697 
-703 MKFACV
+703 
-709 LASVCTVLLLL
+709 
-720 TLGYLPRSI
+720 
-729 MDWFGNIFDPSL
+729 
-741 RIGTD
+741 
-746 ASVFV
+746 
-751 DESFHTDYAAIT
+751 
-763 WLNNEVKGRPV
+763 
-774 CLEAPGDSYSTR
+774 
-786 ERVSVATGLPTV
+786 
-798 AGWYVHEWLWR
+798 
-809 GDPDAVSERNKDI
+809 
-822 EAIYTSGDE
+822 
-831 KLVKSLIE
+831 
-839 KYNITYIYI
+839 
-848 GTQERQAYYNSIKD
+848 
-862 VFLQGLGEVVFSDG
+862 
-876 EYTYIVKIGQTDT
+876 

>member
-33 IIFSKMI
+33 IIFSNMI

-91 INISLIAAEEAVL
+91 INVSLIAAEEAVL

-130 GFVTS
+130 GFITS

-141 MPFEDMWYAGEP
+141 MPFEDMWYSGEP

-194 LALVYQMLRERFKES
+194 LALAYQMLRERFKES

-314 EPEDKEWTA
+314 EPEEKEWTA

-424 FMILWGLPLAVSIL
+424 FMILWGLPLTVSIL

-449 KLLLARNAI
+449 KLLLARDAI

-465 AAEKEKA
+465 VTETEKA
-472 DPPES
+472 GPPEN
-477 GEETADMEEINAVLA
+477 GEGIADMEEINAVLA
-492 DLQGTDSRYMDSER
+492 DLQGTDAGYMGPER

>member
-33 IIFSKMI
+33 IIFSNMI

-314 EPEDKEWTA
+314 EPEEKKWTA

-492 DLQGTDSRYMDSER
+492 DLQGTDARYMDSER
-506 ADTEY
+506 AD
-511 MGSERSDAGYMDPE
+511 AG
-525 RADTGYMDSERSDAG
+525 R
-540 YMDPERS
+540 
-547 DAVFTDLQK
+547 
-556 ADTEFADPEKTG
+556 
-568 AGFTDLQRAD
+568 
-578 AASPDLQK
+578 
-586 ADIGSAGPERA
+586 
-597 DAGLTDS
+597 TDS
-604 DPGGAERRSDPH
+604 DMDGAERRPGTH
-616 EKRESEQKKDQ
+616 VKKGAERKKDQ
-627 NTEGTV
+627 NSEGTV
-633 LLGLRLPDLAALLFA
+633 LLGLMLPDLAALLFA

-697 RILAGR
+697 RILAGS
-703 MKFACV
+703 MKSACV
-709 LASVCTVLLLL
+709 LASVCTALLLL
-720 TLGYLPRSI
+720 TLGYMPRGI

-751 DESFHTDYAAIT
+751 DESFHTDFAAIT

-848 GTQERQAYYNSIKD
+848 GTQERQAYYNSITD

>member
-1 MSVIIWWL
+1 MSVIIWCL

-33 IIFSKMI
+33 IIFSNMI

-243 RIKGVEY
+243 RIKSVEY

-314 EPEDKEWTA
+314 EPEEKEWTA

-492 DLQGTDSRYMDSER
+492 DLQGTDARYMDSER
-506 ADTEY
+506 AD
-511 MGSERSDAGYMDPE
+511 AG
-525 RADTGYMDSERSDAG
+525 R
-540 YMDPERS
+540 
-547 DAVFTDLQK
+547 
-556 ADTEFADPEKTG
+556 
-568 AGFTDLQRAD
+568 
-578 AASPDLQK
+578 
-586 ADIGSAGPERA
+586 
-597 DAGLTDS
+597 TDS
-604 DPGGAERRSDPH
+604 DMDGAERRPGTH
-616 EKRESEQKKDQ
+616 VKKGAERKKDQ
-627 NTEGTV
+627 NSEGTV
-633 LLGLRLPDLAALLFA
+633 LLGLMLPDLAALLFA

-697 RILAGR
+697 RILAGS
-703 MKFACV
+703 MKSACV
-709 LASVCTVLLLL
+709 LASVCTALLLL
-720 TLGYLPRSI
+720 TLGYMPRGI

-751 DESFHTDYAAIT
+751 DESFHTDFAAIT

-848 GTQERQAYYNSIKD
+848 GTQERQAYYNSITD

-876 EYTYIVKIGQTDT
+876 EYTYIVKIGQTDK

>member
-1 MSVIIWWL
+1 MSDVKSVQRRRNILSVIIWWL

-232 VIYGIILEAAN
+232 VIYGIILETAN

-314 EPEDKEWTA
+314 EPEEKEWTA

-492 DLQGTDSRYMDSER
+492 DLQGTDARYMDSER
-506 ADTEY
+506 AD
-511 MGSERSDAGYMDPE
+511 AG
-525 RADTGYMDSERSDAG
+525 R
-540 YMDPERS
+540 
-547 DAVFTDLQK
+547 
-556 ADTEFADPEKTG
+556 
-568 AGFTDLQRAD
+568 
-578 AASPDLQK
+578 
-586 ADIGSAGPERA
+586 
-597 DAGLTDS
+597 TDS
-604 DPGGAERRSDPH
+604 DMDGAERRPGTH
-616 EKRESEQKKDQ
+616 VKKGAERKKDQ
-627 NTEGTV
+627 NSEGTV
-633 LLGLRLPDLAALLFA
+633 LLGLMLPDLAALLFA

-697 RILAGR
+697 RILAGS
-703 MKFACV
+703 MKSACV
-709 LASVCTVLLLL
+709 LASVCTALLLL
-720 TLGYLPRSI
+720 TLGYMPRGI

-751 DESFHTDYAAIT
+751 DESFHTDFAAIT

-848 GTQERQAYYNSIKD
+848 GTQERQAYYNSITD

-876 EYTYIVKIGQTDT
+876 EYTYIVKIGQTDK

>member
-272 HEYPAYSTILGDLHA
+272 HEYPSYSTILGDLHA

-314 EPEDKEWTA
+314 EPEEKEWTA

-492 DLQGTDSRYMDSER
+492 DLQGTDARYMDSER
-506 ADTEY
+506 AD
-511 MGSERSDAGYMDPE
+511 AG
-525 RADTGYMDSERSDAG
+525 R
-540 YMDPERS
+540 
-547 DAVFTDLQK
+547 
-556 ADTEFADPEKTG
+556 
-568 AGFTDLQRAD
+568 
-578 AASPDLQK
+578 
-586 ADIGSAGPERA
+586 
-597 DAGLTDS
+597 TDS
-604 DPGGAERRSDPH
+604 DMDGAERRPGTH
-616 EKRESEQKKDQ
+616 VKKGAERKKDQ
-627 NTEGTV
+627 NSEGTV
-633 LLGLRLPDLAALLFA
+633 LLGLMLPDLAALLFA

-697 RILAGR
+697 RILAGS
-703 MKFACV
+703 MKSACV
-709 LASVCTVLLLL
+709 LASVCTALLLL
-720 TLGYLPRSI
+720 TLGYMPRGI

-751 DESFHTDYAAIT
+751 DESFHTDFAAIT

-848 GTQERQAYYNSIKD
+848 GTQERQAYYNSITD

-876 EYTYIVKIGQTDT
+876 EYTYIVKIGQTDK

>member
-9 SITLIGLAV
+9 SIILIGLAV
-18 FPSVSTLFI
+18 FPLVSTLFI

-33 IIFSKMI
+33 IIFSNMI

-45 SGIHFALNTMHLL
+45 SGIHFAFNTMHLV
-58 PFTQAGCLI
+58 PFSQAGCLI
-67 TAAVVCAV
+67 IAAAVCAV

-91 INISLIAAEEAVL
+91 VNVSLIAAEEAIL
-104 LFLYIIWVWII
+104 LFLYIIWVWMI

-130 GFVTS
+130 GFITS
-135 MLKSQW
+135 MLKSKW
-141 MPFEDMWYAGEP
+141 MPFEDMWYSGEP

-166 IAKLCGVSAGIA
+166 TAKLCGVSAGIA
-178 YTTMRATI
+178 YTAMRATI

-194 LALVYQMLRERFKES
+194 LALVFQMLRDRFRES
-209 VRIPWTGGVLAGLAC
+209 FRIPWVGGVLAGLAC
-224 GFCGNFHY
+224 AFCGNFHY
-232 VIYGIILEAAN
+232 VIYGIILSAVN
-243 RIKGVEY
+243 HSKGVEY

-272 HEYPAYSTILGDLHA
+272 HEFPAYSTVLGDLHA

-305 AQRILAEGR
+305 AQRMLAEGK
-314 EPEDKEWTA
+314 EPEGRERTA
-323 KSLAK
+323 KSIAK

-334 ELILI
+334 EIILI

-354 PIYFVVCGSVVFFM
+354 PIYFVVCGSVIFFM
-368 NLWKYGRSI
+368 NLWKYGSSV

-438 FIAVL
+438 FIVVL

-449 KLLLARNAI
+449 KLQRAREAI

-465 AAEKEKA
+465 APEDGTAGAGESDEENADLKEIDA
-472 DPPES
+472 
-477 GEETADMEEINAVLA
+477 ILA
-492 DLQGTDSRYMDSER
+492 DLQGTDAGHADSER
-506 ADTEY
+506 ADAE
-511 MGSERSDAGYMDPE
+511 
-525 RADTGYMDSERSDAG
+525 
-540 YMDPERS
+540 
-547 DAVFTDLQK
+547 L
-556 ADTEFADPEKTG
+556 
-568 AGFTDLQRAD
+568 
-578 AASPDLQK
+578 
-586 ADIGSAGPERA
+586 
-597 DAGLTDS
+597 S
-604 DPGGAERRSDPH
+604 DPKTSGAEIPTEAH
-616 EKRESEQKKDQ
+616 AEKGSEQKKTQD
-627 NTEGTV
+627 TEETV
-633 LLGLRLPDLAALLFA
+633 LFGLMLPDLAALLFG

-697 RILAGR
+697 RILVGR
-703 MKFACV
+703 MKPARI
-709 LASVCTVLLLL
+709 LAAVCTFLLLL
-720 TLGYLPRSI
+720 TLGYLPQSI
-729 MDWFGNIFDPSL
+729 KDWFGNIFDPSL
-741 RIGTD
+741 RTGTD

-751 DESFHTDYAAIT
+751 DESFHTDFAAIT
-763 WLNNEVKGRPV
+763 WLNNEVRGRPV

-809 GDPDAVSERNKDI
+809 GDPDALNERNKDI

-862 VFLQGLGEVVFSDG
+862 VFLQSLGEVVFSDG
-876 EYTYIVKIGQTDT
+876 EYTYIVKVGGQDR

>member
-314 EPEDKEWTA
+314 EPEEKEWTA

-492 DLQGTDSRYMDSER
+492 DLQGTDARYMDSER
-506 ADTEY
+506 AD
-511 MGSERSDAGYMDPE
+511 AG
-525 RADTGYMDSERSDAG
+525 R
-540 YMDPERS
+540 
-547 DAVFTDLQK
+547 
-556 ADTEFADPEKTG
+556 
-568 AGFTDLQRAD
+568 
-578 AASPDLQK
+578 
-586 ADIGSAGPERA
+586 
-597 DAGLTDS
+597 TDS
-604 DPGGAERRSDPH
+604 DMDGAERRPGTH
-616 EKRESEQKKDQ
+616 VKKGAERKKDQ
-627 NTEGTV
+627 NSEGTV
-633 LLGLRLPDLAALLFA
+633 LLGLMLPDLAALLFA

-697 RILAGR
+697 RILFGS
-703 MKFACV
+703 MKSACV
-709 LASVCTVLLLL
+709 LASVCTALLLL
-720 TLGYLPRSI
+720 TLGYMPRGI

-751 DESFHTDYAAIT
+751 DESFHTDFAAIT

-848 GTQERQAYYNSIKD
+848 GTQERQAYYNSITD

-876 EYTYIVKIGQTDT
+876 EYTYIVKIGQTDK

>member
-1 MSVIIWWL
+1 MKKAFSGGGILLSVIIWWL
-9 SITLIGLAV
+9 SIILIGLAV
-18 FPSVSTLFI
+18 FPLVSTLFI

-33 IIFSKMI
+33 IIFSNMI

-45 SGIHFALNTMHLL
+45 SGIHFAFNTMHLV
-58 PFTQAGCLI
+58 PFSQAGCLI
-67 TAAVVCAV
+67 IAAAVCAV

-91 INISLIAAEEAVL
+91 VNVSLIAAEEAIL
-104 LFLYIIWVWII
+104 LFLYIIWVWMI

-130 GFVTS
+130 GFITS
-135 MLKSQW
+135 MLKSKW
-141 MPFEDMWYAGEP
+141 MPFEDMWYSGEP

-166 IAKLCGVSAGIA
+166 TAKLCGVSAGIA
-178 YTTMRATI
+178 YTAMRATI

-194 LALVYQMLRERFKES
+194 LALVFQMLRDRFRES
-209 VRIPWTGGVLAGLAC
+209 FRIPWVGGVLAGLAC
-224 GFCGNFHY
+224 AFCGNFHY
-232 VIYGIILEAAN
+232 VIYGIILSAVN
-243 RIKGVEY
+243 HSKGVEY

-272 HEYPAYSTILGDLHA
+272 HEFPAYSTVLGDLHA

-305 AQRILAEGR
+305 AQRMLAEGR
-314 EPEDKEWTA
+314 EPEGRERTA
-323 KSLAK
+323 KSIAK

-334 ELILI
+334 EIILI

-354 PIYFVVCGSVVFFM
+354 PIYFVVCGSVIFFM
-368 NLWKYGRSI
+368 NLWKYGSSI

-385 GQAVFAFLLGVIAAL
+385 GQAVFAFLLGVIVAL

-438 FIAVL
+438 FIVVL

-449 KLLLARNAI
+449 KLQRAREAI

-465 AAEKEKA
+465 APDAGTAGAGESDEENADLKEIDA
-472 DPPES
+472 
-477 GEETADMEEINAVLA
+477 ILA
-492 DLQGTDSRYMDSER
+492 DLQGTDAGHADSER
-506 ADTEY
+506 ADAE
-511 MGSERSDAGYMDPE
+511 
-525 RADTGYMDSERSDAG
+525 
-540 YMDPERS
+540 
-547 DAVFTDLQK
+547 L
-556 ADTEFADPEKTG
+556 
-568 AGFTDLQRAD
+568 
-578 AASPDLQK
+578 
-586 ADIGSAGPERA
+586 
-597 DAGLTDS
+597 S
-604 DPGGAERRSDPH
+604 DPKTSGAEIPTEAH
-616 EKRESEQKKDQ
+616 AEKGSEQKKTQD
-627 NTEGTV
+627 TEETV
-633 LLGLRLPDLAALLFA
+633 LFGLMLPDLAALLFG

-697 RILAGR
+697 RMLVGR
-703 MKFACV
+703 MKPARI
-709 LASVCTVLLLL
+709 LAAVCTFLLLL
-720 TLGYLPRSI
+720 TLGYLPQSI
-729 MDWFGNIFDPSL
+729 KDWFGNIFDPSL
-741 RIGTD
+741 RTGTD

-751 DESFHTDYAAIT
+751 DESFHTDFAAIT
-763 WLNNEVKGRPV
+763 WLNNEVRGRPV

-809 GDPDAVSERNKDI
+809 GDPDALNERNEDI

-831 KLVKSLIE
+831 ELVKSLIE

-848 GTQERQAYYNSIKD
+848 GTQERQAYYNSITD

-876 EYTYIVKIGQTDT
+876 EYTYIVKIR

>member
-1 MSVIIWWL
+1 MIYLRICFCFEQYEGGILLSVIIWWL
-9 SITLIGLAV
+9 SIILIGLAV
-18 FPSVSTLFI
+18 FPLVSTLFI

-33 IIFSKMI
+33 IIFSNMI

-45 SGIHFALNTMHLL
+45 SGIHFAFNTMHLV
-58 PFTQAGCLI
+58 PFSQAGCLI
-67 TAAVVCAV
+67 IAAAVCAV

-91 INISLIAAEEAVL
+91 VNVSLIAAEEAIL
-104 LFLYIIWVWII
+104 LFLYIIWVWMI

-130 GFVTS
+130 GFITS
-135 MLKSQW
+135 MLKSKW
-141 MPFEDMWYAGEP
+141 MPFEDMWYSGEP

-166 IAKLCGVSAGIA
+166 TAKLCGVSAGIA
-178 YTTMRATI
+178 YTAMRATI

-194 LALVYQMLRERFKES
+194 LALVFQMLRDRFRES
-209 VRIPWTGGVLAGLAC
+209 FRIPWVGGVLAGLAC
-224 GFCGNFHY
+224 AFCGNFHY
-232 VIYGIILEAAN
+232 VIYGIILSAVN
-243 RIKGVEY
+243 HSKGVEY

-272 HEYPAYSTILGDLHA
+272 HEFPAYSTVLGDLHA

-305 AQRILAEGR
+305 AQRMLAEGR
-314 EPEDKEWTA
+314 EPEGRERTA
-323 KSLAK
+323 KSIAK

-334 ELILI
+334 EIILI

-354 PIYFVVCGSVVFFM
+354 PIYFVVCGSVIFFM
-368 NLWKYGRSI
+368 NLWKYGSSI

-438 FIAVL
+438 FIVVL

-449 KLLLARNAI
+449 KLQRAREAI

-465 AAEKEKA
+465 APDAGTAGAGESDEENADLKEIDA
-472 DPPES
+472 
-477 GEETADMEEINAVLA
+477 ILA
-492 DLQGTDSRYMDSER
+492 DLQGTDAGHADSER
-506 ADTEY
+506 TDAELSDPKTSGAEIPTEASAEKGSEQEKTQDTE
-511 MGSERSDAGYMDPE
+511 E
-525 RADTGYMDSERSDAG
+525 
-540 YMDPERS
+540 
-547 DAVFTDLQK
+547 
-556 ADTEFADPEKTG
+556 
-568 AGFTDLQRAD
+568 
-578 AASPDLQK
+578 
-586 ADIGSAGPERA
+586 
-597 DAGLTDS
+597 
-604 DPGGAERRSDPH
+604 
-616 EKRESEQKKDQ
+616 
-627 NTEGTV
+627 TV
-633 LLGLRLPDLAALLFA
+633 LFGLMLPDLAALLFG

-697 RILAGR
+697 RILVGR
-703 MKFACV
+703 MKPARI
-709 LASVCTVLLLL
+709 LAAVCTFLLLL
-720 TLGYLPRSI
+720 SVR
-729 MDWFGNIFDPSL
+729 FQNIKKCQPDH
-741 RIGTD
+741 RADGIITD
-746 ASVFV
+746 QKPA
-751 DESFHTDYAAIT
+751 
-763 WLNNEVKGRPV
+763 
-774 CLEAPGDSYSTR
+774 
-786 ERVSVATGLPTV
+786 
-798 AGWYVHEWLWR
+798 
-809 GDPDAVSERNKDI
+809 
-822 EAIYTSGDE
+822 
-831 KLVKSLIE
+831 
-839 KYNITYIYI
+839 
-848 GTQERQAYYNSIKD
+848 
-862 VFLQGLGEVVFSDG
+862 
-876 EYTYIVKIGQTDT
+876 

>member
-1 MSVIIWWL
+1 MSVIIWCL

-33 IIFSKMI
+33 IIFSNMI

-243 RIKGVEY
+243 RIKSVEY

-314 EPEDKEWTA
+314 EPEEKEWTA

-492 DLQGTDSRYMDSER
+492 DLQGTDARYMDSER
-506 ADTEY
+506 AD
-511 MGSERSDAGYMDPE
+511 AG
-525 RADTGYMDSERSDAG
+525 R
-540 YMDPERS
+540 
-547 DAVFTDLQK
+547 
-556 ADTEFADPEKTG
+556 
-568 AGFTDLQRAD
+568 
-578 AASPDLQK
+578 
-586 ADIGSAGPERA
+586 
-597 DAGLTDS
+597 TDS
-604 DPGGAERRSDPH
+604 DMDGAERRPGTH
-616 EKRESEQKKDQ
+616 VKKGAERKKDQ
-627 NTEGTV
+627 NSEGTV
-633 LLGLRLPDLAALLFA
+633 LLGLMLPDLAALLFA

-697 RILAGR
+697 RILAGS
-703 MKFACV
+703 MKSACV
-709 LASVCTVLLLL
+709 LASVCTALLLL
-720 TLGYLPRSI
+720 TLGYMPRGI

-751 DESFHTDYAAIT
+751 DESFHTDFAAIT

-848 GTQERQAYYNSIKD
+848 GTQERQAYYNSITD

-876 EYTYIVKIGQTDT
+876 EYTYSVKIGQTDK

>member
-33 IIFSKMI
+33 IIFSNMI

-314 EPEDKEWTA
+314 EPEEKEWTA

-492 DLQGTDSRYMDSER
+492 DLQGTDARYMDSER
-506 ADTEY
+506 AD
-511 MGSERSDAGYMDPE
+511 AG
-525 RADTGYMDSERSDAG
+525 R
-540 YMDPERS
+540 
-547 DAVFTDLQK
+547 
-556 ADTEFADPEKTG
+556 
-568 AGFTDLQRAD
+568 
-578 AASPDLQK
+578 
-586 ADIGSAGPERA
+586 
-597 DAGLTDS
+597 TDS
-604 DPGGAERRSDPH
+604 DMDGAERRPGTNVKKGA
-616 EKRESEQKKDQ
+616 ERKKDQ
-627 NTEGTV
+627 NSEGTV
-633 LLGLRLPDLAALLFA
+633 LLGLMLPDLAALLFA

-697 RILAGR
+697 RILAGS
-703 MKFACV
+703 MKSACV
-709 LASVCTVLLLL
+709 LASVCTALLLL
-720 TLGYLPRSI
+720 TLGYMPRGI

-751 DESFHTDYAAIT
+751 DESFHTDFAAIT

-848 GTQERQAYYNSIKD
+848 GTQERQAYYNSITD